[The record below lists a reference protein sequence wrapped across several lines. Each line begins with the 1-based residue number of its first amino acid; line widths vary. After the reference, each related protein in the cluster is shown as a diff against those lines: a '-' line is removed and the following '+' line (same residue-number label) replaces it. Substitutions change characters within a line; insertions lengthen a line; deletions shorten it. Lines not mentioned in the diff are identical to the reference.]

1 MRRHVYFIVF
11 GLFAFNKTE
20 LKLIDL
26 YTKQQVA
33 LTHFTREGADGV
45 VVGFRRQRWGCK
57 LVVFVEYSRAATGAV
72 VHRRFVRVARG

>member
-11 GLFAFNKTE
+11 GLFAFE
-20 LKLIDL
+20 LK
-26 YTKQQVA
+26 QVA